1 MKKFL
6 KALPLPACGVMLGL
20 AALGNL
26 LQAVF
31 TNIFGS
37 AGMGDTL
44 RYICG
49 ALSSVIWIA
58 LVLKLIVCS
67 QGVKKALTSDPIA
80 ASVFATFPMG
90 TILLAGYA
98 KPFIGGAAR
107 IIWFAAVILHAALIV
122 WFTLK
127 YMVGLKLE
135 RVFASYFIVYVGIA
149 ASSITAPAFGQQA
162 IGQAAFWFAFISLL
176 CLLVPVT
183 MRYVKIPVKEP
194 AQPLFCIYTAPTALC
209 IAGYIQSVANKSAAM
224 VAGMLALSSL
234 LYVIVLIKT
243 PSLLKLKFYPSY
255 AAFTFPFA
263 ITAIAAMQSMA
274 FFKNAGWPQPWLRYV
289 VIVET
294 VIAVVMNLY
303 AFIKYVQ
310 ALPVLMKQD

>member
-58 LVLKLIVCS
+58 LV
-67 QGVKKALTSDPIA
+67 
-80 ASVFATFPMG
+80 
-90 TILLAGYA
+90 
-98 KPFIGGAAR
+98 
-107 IIWFAAVILHAALIV
+107 
-122 WFTLK
+122 
-127 YMVGLKLE
+127 
-135 RVFASYFIVYVGIA
+135 
-149 ASSITAPAFGQQA
+149 
-162 IGQAAFWFAFISLL
+162 
-176 CLLVPVT
+176 
-183 MRYVKIPVKEP
+183 
-194 AQPLFCIYTAPTALC
+194 
-209 IAGYIQSVANKSAAM
+209 
-224 VAGMLALSSL
+224 
-234 LYVIVLIKT
+234 
-243 PSLLKLKFYPSY
+243 LKLKFYPSY

-310 ALPVLMKQD
+310 AIPALMKQD

>member
-1 MKKFL
+1 
-6 KALPLPACGVMLGL
+6 
-20 AALGNL
+20 
-26 LQAVF
+26 
-31 TNIFGS
+31 
-37 AGMGDTL
+37 
-44 RYICG
+44 
-49 ALSSVIWIA
+49 
-58 LVLKLIVCS
+58 
-67 QGVKKALTSDPIA
+67 
-80 ASVFATFPMG
+80 
-90 TILLAGYA
+90 
-98 KPFIGGAAR
+98 
-107 IIWFAAVILHAALIV
+107 
-122 WFTLK
+122 
-127 YMVGLKLE
+127 
-135 RVFASYFIVYVGIA
+135 
-149 ASSITAPAFGQQA
+149 
-162 IGQAAFWFAFISLL
+162 
-176 CLLVPVT
+176 

-209 IAGYIQSVANKSAAM
+209 IAGYIQSVTNKSAAM

-310 ALPVLMKQD
+310 AIPALMKQD